1 MPDNQALQL
10 AINRLQDQKEDLE
23 AEYNKV
29 NTRFITAS
37 IVFGVCVIGEI
48 FVRSYWGLWSVVIVI
63 SMVVWLNNA
72 GKRRNLARKIAEIT
86 QELLAKGDQGAVKSG
101 RTLAN

>member
-1 MPDNQALQL
+1 MPNNQALQL

-23 AEYNKV
+23 EEYNKV

-37 IVFGVCVIGEI
+37 IVFGVCVVGEI

-63 SMVVWLNNA
+63 SLVVWLNNV
-72 GKRRNLARKIAEIT
+72 GKRRDLAKQLVVIT
-86 QELLAKGDQGAVKSG
+86 QELRAKRDQAITEQG
-101 RTLAN
+101 N